1 MIGYIQASSNF
12 NFHKSFVV
20 PKRFSQKHHSCY
32 DLKVRRKIGLSLEVD
47 LLRWNTLPG
56 ACIIKLI
63 TAIIYGFRNK
73 LVFLPGE
80 HFQPSLSI

>member
-1 MIGYIQASSNF
+1 
-12 NFHKSFVV
+12 
-20 PKRFSQKHHSCY
+20 
-32 DLKVRRKIGLSLEVD
+32 LSLEVD

-73 LVFLPGE
+73 LVFLLGE